1 MKNLIIIF
9 LLLTSCSAE
18 HYMAKAIK
26 KNPNIIKK
34 DTVVVDRVI
43 KGDSAEVFGFD
54 SVMVSN
60 ERLYAKATG
69 RGKISLEYIL
79 KDFVIHD
86 TVSVTEIKFS
96 KPRYQVKAEEKTKRK
111 AIKEEGKT
119 DRKVVNKDKVI
130 GKKKI
135 KEEGKNEWNYFWA
148 GFCTCLGVMVLLY
161 FLRKRFFP

>member
-1 MKNLIIIF
+1 MRNLLIIF

-26 KNPNIIKK
+26 KDPNIIKK
-34 DTVVVDRVI
+34 DTVVVDRII

-79 KDFVIHD
+79 KDFIIHD
-86 TVSVTEIKFS
+86 TVSVTEVKFS
-96 KPRYQVKAEEKTKRK
+96 KPRYQVKAEEKTKRE
-111 AIKEEGKT
+111 AIKQEGKT
-119 DRKVVNKDKVI
+119 DRVI

-161 FLRKRFFP
+161 FVRKRFFP

>member
-1 MKNLIIIF
+1 MKNLLIIF

-26 KNPNIIKK
+26 KDPNIIKK
-34 DTVVVDRVI
+34 DTVVVDRII
-43 KGDSAEVFGFD
+43 KGDSSEVFGFD

-79 KDFVIHD
+79 KDFIIHD
-86 TVSVTEIKFS
+86 TVSVTEVKFS
-96 KPRYQVKAEEKTKRK
+96 KPRYQVKAEEKTKRE
-111 AIKEEGKT
+111 AIKQEGKT
-119 DRKVVNKDKVI
+119 DRVVE
-130 GKKKI
+130 KKKI

-148 GFCTCLGVMVLLY
+148 GFCTCLGVIVLLY
-161 FLRKRFFP
+161 FVRKRFFA

>member
-1 MKNLIIIF
+1 
-9 LLLTSCSAE
+9 
-18 HYMAKAIK
+18 MAKAIK
-26 KNPNIIKK
+26 KDPNIIKK
-34 DTVVVDRVI
+34 DTVVVDRII

-79 KDFVIHD
+79 KDFIIHD
-86 TVSVTEIKFS
+86 TVSVTEVKFS
-96 KPRYQVKAEEKTKRK
+96 KPRYQVKAEEKTKRE
-111 AIKEEGKT
+111 AIKQEGKT
-119 DRKVVNKDKVI
+119 DRVI

-161 FLRKRFFP
+161 FVRKRFFP

>member
-1 MKNLIIIF
+1 MKNLLIIF
-9 LLLTSCSAE
+9 FLLTSCSAE

-26 KNPNIIKK
+26 KDPNIIKK
-34 DTVVVDRVI
+34 DTVVVDRII

-96 KPRYQVKAEEKTKRK
+96 KPRYQVKAEEKTKRE
-111 AIKEEGKT
+111 AIKQEGKI
-119 DRKVVNKDKVI
+119 DRKVE
-130 GKKKI
+130 KKKI
-135 KEEGKNEWNYFWA
+135 KEEGKNEWNYFWT

-161 FLRKRFFP
+161 FLRKRFFA

>member
-1 MKNLIIIF
+1 MKNLLIIF

-26 KNPNIIKK
+26 KDPNIIKK
-34 DTVVVDRVI
+34 DTVVIDRII
-43 KGDSAEVFGFD
+43 KGDSAEIFGFD
-54 SVMVSN
+54 SVMVNN

-79 KDFVIHD
+79 KDFIIHD

-111 AIKEEGKT
+111 AKKEEGKT
-119 DRKVVNKDKVI
+119 DRKV

-161 FLRKRFFP
+161 FLRKRFFA